1 MHQSGHCRAQS
12 MQTVQFSSLRAMTPR
27 ARAGGS
33 SRSWGYCTV
42 TAGFII
48 VRKVTP
54 RPETMPGSLGL
65 AIRKYPV
72 PSEDHLEDAGGEDV
86 QERQGDEVL
95 PGDRLQLVLAEPGVG
110 EAHPEDEERD
120 QHHLGEQHDRP

>member
-27 ARAGGS
+27 ARPGGS

-54 RPETMPGSLGL
+54 RPEMTPGSL
-65 AIRKYPV
+65 AITRYPGA
-72 PSEDHLEDAGGEDV
+72 SEDHLEDAGGEDV
-86 QERQGDEVL
+86 HEGQGDQVL
-95 PGDRLQLVLAEPGVG
+95 PGDGLELVLAE
-110 EAHPEDEERD
+110 
-120 QHHLGEQHDRP
+120 